1 MELCFE
7 LLNDFLLRFFG
18 QLKEVMTEKCVA
30 SRSGKAQRTTA
41 LKVDMRADKAS
52 SKLEDNDMHDELDI
66 GELFN

>member
-1 MELCFE
+1 MELRFK

-41 LKVDMRADKAS
+41 LKVDKRAS
-52 SKLEDNDMHDELDI
+52 SKLEDSDMHDELDI